1 MRIYKKCS
9 RPRKEAVSRLYMRLQ
24 YRGER
29 RITLDNRSVLHDCLC
44 YLSSTL
50 MAATWFSSRRGLSRE
65 ATRYSSPTSLKVYS
79 TWMAGSLSYDVLYVA
94 FDTFTNI
101 LKQALTGAHGMRAA
115 VELYIPKCRAKL
127 RQRNLHEIKYEH
139 RYISIW
145 INGICILLRAPDQL
159 HVLLKGYNCIHAYH
173 VGN

>member
-1 MRIYKKCS
+1 MAPIAETLCSGASTDWLAVSTYLTNCLIVMRIYKKCS

-29 RITLDNRSVLHDCLC
+29 RTTLDNRSVLHDCLC

-101 LKQALTGAHGMRAA
+101 PKQALTGAHGMRG
-115 VELYIPKCRAKL
+115 VVMFTLNTEM
-127 RQRNLHEIKYEH
+127 
-139 RYISIW
+139 
-145 INGICILLRAPDQL
+145 
-159 HVLLKGYNCIHAYH
+159 
-173 VGN
+173 